1 MRNVISLCKLKV
13 NFIVGID
20 FEQVTVFSVTNQTLQ
35 LDMNT
40 SMNMILF
47 VYMNE
52 TEWGM
57 GKDWKRH

>member
-1 MRNVISLCKLKV
+1 MGNVISLCKLKV

-52 TEWGM
+52 TE
-57 GKDWKRH
+57 